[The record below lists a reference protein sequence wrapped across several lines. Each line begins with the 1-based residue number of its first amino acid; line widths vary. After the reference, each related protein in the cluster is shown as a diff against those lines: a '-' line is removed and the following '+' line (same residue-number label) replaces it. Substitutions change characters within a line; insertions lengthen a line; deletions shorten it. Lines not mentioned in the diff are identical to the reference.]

1 MSNLAFVIKRTEEI
15 FMECSHKEVVAVFR
29 NKQQFESLYSFYK
42 NIKQFLPDYMD
53 YYFDV
58 VNLENADKSKL
69 LLLEE
74 NTSDWNFS
82 YTGTEVYPFN
92 EEFQKEVEKEAKKL
106 QKEDSE
112 KNVNIEEILIKDT
125 LTRKEIVEVFFENYE
140 QDIEKYE
147 FLKFLNRSL
156 KNGVIFEKENAFK
169 YKDKCFSYN
178 EILNRARNNIYL

>member
-1 MSNLAFVIKRTEEI
+1 MANLAFVIKRTEEI

-29 NKQQFESLYSFYK
+29 NEQQFESLYSFYEK
-42 NIKQFLPDYMD
+42 IKQFLPDYMD

-82 YTGTEVYPFN
+82 YTGTEVYPYN
-92 EEFQKEVEKEAKKL
+92 QESHKEVEKEAKKL

-112 KNVNIEEILIKDT
+112 KNVNIEEVLIKNT
-125 LTRKEIVEVFFENYE
+125 LTRKEIIEVFFENYE

-147 FLKFLNRSL
+147 FLKFLMRSL
-156 KNGVIFEKENAFK
+156 NSGEIYKKESAFK
-169 YKDKCFSYN
+169 YRNAGINYK
-178 EILNRARNNIYL
+178 EILENSEQLKVY